1 MVILFSPLANSIES
15 PSTAFYYAKN
25 PPLDLLAAYDR
36 VVLEPDNA
44 NPKQIQYLQQQGVT
58 VYAYLS
64 IGEVAEYRNWFTEIK
79 NQWKRSNNADWNSTV
94 MDMTATG
101 WHDYLLNKRM
111 QQLWQQ
117 GYRGFFL
124 DTMDSYQL
132 FVTTAEDRIKQQQGM
147 ITLLKAMKQ
156 KYPDSSLL
164 FNRGFEILEQTAKL
178 ADGLIAES
186 LFAGWD
192 PAKSEYKEVPANDR
206 AWLLAKLKQAR
217 DTYNLP
223 VTVLDYLPPTQR
235 DQAKEVA
242 KKISA
247 AGFTPW
253 VSTSQLD
260 YMGVSHK
267 NLIPRKVLFLYD
279 SREII
284 LSDHPIHR
292 LLAMPLEYQGYV
304 PIYWDIAQGLPQYI
318 LKGRIAGIVLW
329 LVSNNITRDSAL
341 SNWVYNKTL
350 QQLPIAFMGSYVLGT
365 NQQLNKQLGIS
376 FHPAKLEPPLKL
388 KVSSKHIGF
397 EISPVLRTVY
407 LPMIKNDAAPQWL
420 SITGQKG
427 KQINP
432 VFIRSWGGVALSPYI
447 LQEVPAMGGN
457 DITYNRWI
465 INPFEFLTAAL
476 KLKPIPVP
484 DATTENGNRIL
495 TIHIDGDGFYN
506 KTQLGQNRYSPELIR
521 DEFIK
526 PLSLP
531 HTVSI
536 IEGEIGPTGLKPEL
550 NKQMEK
556 IAKDIFKLSNVEI
569 ASHSYSHPFDWF
581 KAAESKPNNTV
592 DLNADITLFKTIKG
606 RYYLPIPGY
615 SYNAEREIKGSI
627 NYIDQFLAPLGKKT
641 KVFLWTGDCL
651 PNQEALAWTKQAQV
665 ASLNGG
671 DTIIRKGLNSISNI
685 APSGIVRG
693 PYFQPY
699 APIQNENVYTND
711 WTGPFYGYQR
721 VIETFQL
728 TNSPKRFK
736 PISIYYHFYSGDRQA
751 SVRALH
757 RVYDWATKQ
766 EILPLWISEYTPRLK
781 AFRHAVYEQLDDGWR
796 IYGTKNIRTLRLP
809 AIGNHIN
816 ISDSQGIAGYRQLAQ
831 GQYISLNG
839 DNTIS
844 LRFNNKAKPSPY
856 LVKSNA
862 QIQYWYKDNHKIN
875 FRLTGHQAISLTL
888 ANLSSRCVLKNKQG
902 KQISAIKHRGN
913 TTAFIFKQ
921 HDTGALQVNCGR

>member
-1 MVILFSPLANSIES
+1 MANSIES
-15 PSTAFYYAKN
+15 PSTAFYYAQN

-36 VVLEPDNA
+36 VVLEPENV
-44 NPKQIQYLQQQGVT
+44 NPKQIKYLQQQGVT

-64 IGEVAEYRNWFTEIK
+64 IGEVAEYRSWFSDIK
-79 NQWKRSNNADWNSTV
+79 PQWKRSNNVDWNSAV

-101 WHDYLLNKRM
+101 WHDYLLNNRM

-132 FVTTAEDRIKQQQGM
+132 FVTTADDRTKQQQGM
-147 ITLLKAMKQ
+147 ITLLKAMK
-156 KYPDSSLL
+156 KNYPGSSLL
-164 FNRGFEILEQTAKL
+164 FNRGFEILEQTANL

-186 LFAGWD
+186 LFSGWN
-192 PAKSEYKEVPANDR
+192 PAKSEYKEVSPNDR
-206 AWLLAKLKQAR
+206 EWLLGKLKQAH
-217 DTYNLP
+217 DTYKLP
-223 VTVLDYLPPTQR
+223 VTVIDYLPPTQR
-235 DQAKEVA
+235 NQAKEIA
-242 KKISA
+242 KKISS

-253 VSTSQLD
+253 VSTPQLD

-267 NLIPRKVLFLYD
+267 DLIPRKVLFLYD

-304 PIYWDIAQGLPQYI
+304 PIYWDIAQGLLPQYI

-329 LVSNNITRDSAL
+329 LTSNNTTRDSAL
-341 SNWVYNKTL
+341 SNWIYNKTQ
-350 QQLPIAFMGSYVLGT
+350 QQLPIAFMGSYVLDT

-376 FHPAKLEPPLKL
+376 FHPAKLEYPLKL
-388 KVSSKHIGF
+388 KVASKHLGF

-407 LPMIKNDAAPQWL
+407 LPTIKNDTAPQWL
-420 SITGQKG
+420 SIIGQKG

-447 LQEVPAMGGN
+447 LQEVPAMGS
-457 DITYNRWI
+457 DIAYNRWI

-506 KTQLGQNRYSPELIR
+506 KTQLGQNRYSSELIR
-521 DEFIK
+521 DKFIK

-550 NKQMEK
+550 SKQMEK
-556 IAKDIFKLSNVEI
+556 IARDIFKLPNVEI

-581 KAAESKPNNTV
+581 KAAENKPYNTV
-592 DLNADITLFKTIKG
+592 DLNPNITLFKATKG

-627 NYIDQFLAPLGKKT
+627 NYIDQFLAPIGKKT

-651 PNQEALAWTKQAQV
+651 PNQEALAWAEQAQV
-665 ASLNGG
+665 ANLNGG

-685 APSGIVRG
+685 SPSGIVRG

-757 RVYDWATKQ
+757 RVYDWASKQ
-766 EILPLWISEYTPRLK
+766 ETLPLWISEYTPRLK

-796 IYGTKNIRTLRLP
+796 IYGAKNIRTLRLP
-809 AIGNHIN
+809 AIGKHIN

-839 DNTIS
+839 VNTIS
-844 LRFNNKAKPSPY
+844 LRLNNKTKPSPY

-862 QIQYWYKDNHKIN
+862 QIQYWHKDNHKIN
-875 FRLTGHQAISLTL
+875 FRLVGHQAISLTL
-888 ANLSSRCVLKNKQG
+888 ANLSPRCVLKNKQG
-902 KQISAIKHRGN
+902 KKISAIKHQGN